1 VHETQLARLTAL
13 TVESLLSDLVE
24 RDEDNYGRFVALFGA
39 ESPPSGNRDV
49 WFKQELRTLS
59 LGDPGAITLVA
70 LQLGD
75 ALSDYVFVRRNPSIA
90 VARILE
96 DWGIR
101 SGAFVKRRNYRRLH
115 TARLETLFDLD
126 SPKPP
131 I

>member
-1 VHETQLARLTAL
+1 
-13 TVESLLSDLVE
+13 
-24 RDEDNYGRFVALFGA
+24 
-39 ESPPSGNRDV
+39 
-49 WFKQELRTLS
+49 
-59 LGDPGAITLVA
+59 
-70 LQLGD
+70 LGD